1 MPIDFW
7 KNIFTRLITDSLLFI
22 FSFQE
27 PLDSNQDRKVVRYQ
41 KDLQVSETV
50 LFLHEMCV
58 TYTYIPIY
66 IIFKPK
72 KKPRMYINLVFFDA
86 LFVH

>member
-58 TYTYIPIY
+58 TYTYI
-66 IIFKPK
+66 IFKPK
-72 KKPRMYINLVFFDA
+72 KTTNVYLPSFL
-86 LFVH
+86 